1 MQNERL
7 GGCIS
12 TIPTHCANK
21 HKITEQPERMR
32 SIALMRHVCKGAMC
46 AKCECLDKCGYGKE
60 AVKRGLVE

>member
-1 MQNERL
+1 MQCERL

-12 TIPTHCANK
+12 TLPTPSNGREN
-21 HKITEQPERMR
+21 ITEQPESMR
-32 SIALMRHVCKGAMC
+32 SSALMRHVCKGAMC